1 MIKIRFKNG
10 WLSGFCTEEFG
21 PIGEGY
27 LKELL
32 DRLTEDFLKKEFI
45 EAQLI
50 YDT

>member
-10 WLSGFCTEEFG
+10 WLSGFYTEEFC

-32 DRLTEDFLKKEFI
+32 DRLTEDFLKKD